1 MTRKVNAATLAHI
14 KASEG
19 LRLHAY
25 PDPGSRNGDPW
36 TIGYGST
43 SGVRKG
49 MTITPAEA
57 EARLVKDLA
66 TAENAVSR
74 LVKVPLNDNQF
85 GALVSFV
92 FNIGQGAFES
102 STLLR
107 KLNAG
112 DYAAV
117 PDQLMRW
124 VNNDGKPMEG
134 LKRRRAEEG
143 KLWNTPSSTGPMPP
157 PPDYEHYPEPPR
169 TIPASAKQEAQ
180 PKSGGGRTA
189 IILLVI
195 LILAIAGFFFIRF

>member
-19 LRLHAY
+19 LRLNAY

-43 SGVRKG
+43 AGVRKG
-49 MTITPAEA
+49 DTITEA
-57 EARLVKDLA
+57 ESERRLVIDL
-66 TAENAVSR
+66 THAENAVAR

-85 GALVSFV
+85 GALASFV
-92 FNIGQGAFES
+92 FNIGSEAFKN

-117 PDQLMRW
+117 PSELARW
-124 VNNDGKPMEG
+124 NKNDGAVMAG
-134 LKRRRAEEG
+134 LTKRRAAEAALWRAPVSTVPNDDIPHHPVPPNVPVIDLPDPPEG
-143 KLWNTPSSTGPMPP
+143 GKFPAWLW
-157 PPDYEHYPEPPR
+157 
-169 TIPASAKQEAQ
+169 
-180 PKSGGGRTA
+180 
-189 IILLVI
+189 VI
-195 LILAIAGFFFIRF
+195 AVLALLAIVGLFARF

>member
-19 LRLHAY
+19 LRLSAY
-25 PDPGSRNGDPW
+25 PDPGSKDGNPV

-49 MTITPAEA
+49 MTITAAEA

-66 TAENAVSR
+66 HAEDTVER

-92 FNIGQGAFES
+92 FNIGSGAFS
-102 STLLR
+102 TSTLLR

-112 DYAAV
+112 DYSSV
-117 PDQLMRW
+117 PAQLARW
-124 VNNDGKPMEG
+124 NKNDGSVMAG
-134 LKRRRAEEG
+134 LTRRRAAEA
-143 KLWNTPSSTGPMPP
+143 KLWNTPSATGPMPP
-157 PPDYEHYPEPPR
+157 PPDIDHYPE
-169 TIPASAKQEAQ
+169 TPAKHGL
-180 PKSGGGRTA
+180 PGWVLPA
-189 IILLVI
+189 IIVVAAIVI
-195 LILAIAGFFFIRF
+195 VAFIITRRIF

>member
-19 LRLHAY
+19 LRLSSY
-25 PDPGSRNGDPW
+25 PDPGSKNGEPW

-49 MTITPAEA
+49 MTITKEQA
-57 EARLVKDLA
+57 EARLVQDL
-66 TAENAVSR
+66 THAEDTVSR
-74 LVKVPLNDNQF
+74 LVMVPLNDNQF

-92 FNIGQGAFES
+92 FNIGSGAFAS

-117 PDQLMRW
+117 PAQLARW
-124 VNNDGKPMEG
+124 NKNDGSVMAG
-134 LKRRRAEEG
+134 LTKRRPAEA
-143 KLWNTPSSTGPMPP
+143 KLWAT
-157 PPDYEHYPEPPR
+157 
-169 TIPASAKQEAQ
+169 PASFPIDLPDDPQTPATE
-180 PKSGGGRTA
+180 PRKSPAAA
-189 IILLVI
+189 IIAVLV
-195 LILAIAGFFFIRF
+195 AIGAAVYAFLKAKGIVP